1 MFIGCPHESGT
12 PPGCLVTYVRS
23 GQCGRCPVS
32 LTSPYMRMNVDG
44 LQHFTFEHY
53 KEMNVTKIELRSFDS
68 QAISWQSLLRC
79 HQKALGPP

>member
-1 MFIGCPHESGT
+1 M
-12 PPGCLVTYVRS
+12 
-23 GQCGRCPVS
+23 S